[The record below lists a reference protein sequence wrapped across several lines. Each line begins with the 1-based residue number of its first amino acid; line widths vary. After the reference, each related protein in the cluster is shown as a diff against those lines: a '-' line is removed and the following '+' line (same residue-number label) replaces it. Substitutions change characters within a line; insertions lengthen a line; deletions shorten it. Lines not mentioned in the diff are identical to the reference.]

1 MEAILSWI
9 DNASKLAALAVGM
22 IATGALAGT
31 IVVRAN
37 GPSAA
42 LYPAGKAIT
51 AAAITLKPGDTLV
64 LLDAKG
70 TRTLSGAGVHSIA
83 GGTAAVAPSALGA
96 LIRSSGARQVRTGAV
111 RGALTGPAKSPNL
124 WYVDATRGGSM
135 CIADPAT
142 TSVWR
147 PDMTMAASYSIASGG
162 KSVPL
167 DFAAG
172 QSVRPWPAQL
182 PLTAGARYRLAAPTG
197 APVEIVVQPIGMP
210 GDSADAIG
218 AALIAKGCT
227 RQLDQL
233 VEAGQTAP
241 NG

>member
-1 MEAILSWI
+1 MSWI
-9 DNASKLAALAVGM
+9 KTCSKLAALSVGL
-22 IATGALAGT
+22 IATGAMAGT
-31 IVVRAN
+31 IVVRAS

-51 AAAITLKPGDTLV
+51 AASITLKPGDTLM

-70 TRTLSGAGVHSIA
+70 TRTITGPGVRLVAGSS
-83 GGTAAVAPSALGA
+83 TAVAPSALGA

-124 WYVDATRGGSM
+124 WYVDTTRGGSM
-135 CIADPAT
+135 CIADAAT

-147 PDMTMAASYSIASGG
+147 PDMTAAVSYAISGAG
-162 KSVPL
+162 KSAPL

-172 QSVRPWPAQL
+172 QSVRPWPTQL
-182 PLTAGARYRLAAPTG
+182 PLVAGARYRVAAPSG
-197 APVEIVVQPIGMP
+197 APVEIVVQPVVTV
-210 GDSADAIG
+210 GDSADSIG
-218 AALIAKGCT
+218 AALIANGCT

-241 NG
+241 AS